1 MLTRVLKSHPHQLA
15 AACFLVLTVAMTW
28 PVATRLNTHVT
39 PGQQPA
45 ISVAYLNLWT
55 LAWNHHWFKAQA
67 ENYWD
72 ANQFY
77 PHQKTLAY
85 SEPQFGMGLLTF
97 PLTYLGVN
105 TILAYNLLLL
115 FFVWGAGM
123 AVYALC
129 WYLFRTC
136 QKKSVNTHSA
146 EYYNYLWAAAVTA
159 GILYGFHFYTF
170 AEMGV
175 LQLVA
180 TLFPPVTF
188 LGLHQFFNSN
198 RWSDAFLFYVGFLG
212 CWYTCAYYGLFLSVF
227 VACFVIKFG
236 YQKVLELESKTLI
249 RGAVTAAITLVC
261 LVPLIVGMQSAKTAM
276 ELSRPKLIVRILSTV
291 LSDYLRIPQNSW
303 LYGKILDIGNPDRG
317 IFLGVL
323 LLCLAATGAIS
334 IFKARAP
341 KHIADK
347 QLADRRIKQRI
358 QTALFPQHYG
368 FFYIFMAGFAFW
380 LSFGMALT
388 PTNATGLGVY
398 RIIAWLSPYNLLY
411 QFVPGFSSIRS
422 SYRFSIFC
430 TLFLAVLA
438 GWGILWLSQ
447 RAGKRW
453 GTITVLLLLTATLF
467 ELWPSPLRLVKVP
480 RSIEELPPI
489 YQHLKKLPADAT
501 LIELPLA
508 RGNSERQIE
517 TQARAV
523 YYSTFHWLRI
533 TNGYS
538 GFTPLANVQLNKI
551 IAESTAETVLEAF
564 KTIGIEYILTHEDK
578 LNKNEKQKLRILEGK
593 ELTLL
598 AREKKNQ
605 LYKVNFNSTE
615 AKAPL
620 PNVTALTFY
629 ESPISRNHVTL
640 CLYYQVDENQCEL
653 TTPWKRRIEYEVT
666 WYSTSKQETPVLTTT
681 GVYRNSKL
689 LTQTFN
695 TVEIDLSAPPPGE
708 YKVFVRQRSAAA
720 SLTTSG
726 VCGIHESGFVTFE
739 SQL

>member
-1 MLTRVLKSHPHQLA
+1 MLTRLLESHPHLSA
-15 AACFLVLTVAMTW
+15 AICFLVLTIAMTW
-28 PVATRLNTHVT
+28 PIAAYLNTHVT
-39 PGQQPA
+39 PGHQPA

-55 LAWNHHWFKAQA
+55 LAWNHHWLKGHA

-97 PLTYLGVN
+97 PLACLGAN
-105 TILAYNLLLL
+105 TVLMYNLLLL
-115 FFVWGAGM
+115 GFVWGAGM
-123 AVYALC
+123 VTYALC
-129 WYLFRTC
+129 WYLFGLSE
-136 QKKSVNTHSA
+136 KKDSHLKGYQS
-146 EYYNYLWAAAVTA
+146 YRWAAAITA
-159 GILYGFHFYTF
+159 GLLYGFHFYTF

-180 TLFPPVTF
+180 TLFPPLTF
-188 LGLHQFFNSN
+188 LGLHRFLDNN
-198 RWSDAFLFYVGFLG
+198 RWGDALLFGLGFLG
-212 CWYTCAYYGLFLSVF
+212 CWYTCAYYGLFLCVF
-227 VACFVIKFG
+227 VGCFVIKFG
-236 YQKVLELESKTLI
+236 YQKVLGLERKILI
-249 RGAVTAAITLVC
+249 RGAMTAVIMLVC

-276 ELSRPKLIVRILSTV
+276 ELSRPKLVVRILSTV
-291 LSDYLRIPQNSW
+291 LSDYLRIPQNTW
-303 LYGKILDIGNPDRG
+303 LYGKVLDIGNPDRG

-323 LLCLAATGAIS
+323 LLCLAVTGAIAV
-334 IFKARAP
+334 FKTRAP
-341 KHIADK
+341 KHIGGN
-347 QLADRRIKQRI
+347 QLVDRSGIKQWI
-358 QTALFPQHYG
+358 QNTMFPHHYG
-368 FFYIFMAGFAFW
+368 FFYIFLAGSAFW

-388 PTNATGLGVY
+388 PTNPIGLGVY

-422 SYRFSIFC
+422 SYRFAIFC
-430 TLFLAVLA
+430 ALFLAVLA

-447 RAGKRW
+447 RAKPRW
-453 GTITVLLLLTATLF
+453 RPIAVLLLLTVVLF
-467 ELWPSPLRLVKVP
+467 EHWPSPARLVKVP

-538 GFTPLANVQLNKI
+538 GFTPLANVELNKI
-551 IAESTAETVLEAF
+551 IAESSAETVLAAF
-564 KTIGIEYILTHEDK
+564 KTIGIQYILTHEDK

-598 AREKKNQ
+598 AREKTNQ

-615 AKAPL
+615 VKASL
-620 PNVTALTFY
+620 PDVTALTLY
-629 ESPISRNHVTL
+629 ESPTSPNHVTL

-653 TTPWKRRIEYEVT
+653 TTPWKRRIEYDVT
-666 WYSTSKQETPVLTTT
+666 WYSTSKQSEPVLVST
-681 GVYRNSKL
+681 VFFRDSKL

-695 TVEIDLSAPPPGE
+695 AVEIDLPSPPPGE
-708 YKVFVRQRSAAA
+708 YKVSMQQRSATTPHA
-720 SLTTSG
+720 TSG
-726 VCGIHESGFVTFE
+726 VCHVHGNGFVTFE
-739 SQL
+739 SIL